1 MMTKKQYTAPVTT
14 VVGIHVDSLLTDA
27 SKEGLPIDKENEEEP
42 VTEPGDVYS
51 RRRRNT
57 WDDEEE
63 DYDF

>member
-1 MMTKKQYTAPVTT
+1 MIT
-14 VVGIHVDSLLTDA
+14 VVGIHADSLLTGA

-42 VTEPGDVYS
+42 VTETGDVYS

>member
-1 MMTKKQYTAPVTT
+1 MTKKQYTAPVTT
-14 VVGIHVDSLLTDA
+14 VVDIHVDSLLTDA
-27 SKEGLPIDKENEEEP
+27 SKNGLPIDKENEEEP
-42 VTEPGDVYS
+42 VSDPTEVYS

>member
-1 MMTKKQYTAPVTT
+1 MTKKQYTAPMIT
-14 VVGIHVDSLLTDA
+14 VVGIHADSLLTDA
-27 SKEGLPIDKENEEEP
+27 SKNGLPIDKENEEEP
-42 VTEPGDVYS
+42 VSDPTYVYS

>member
-1 MMTKKQYTAPVTT
+1 MTT
-14 VVGIHVDSLLTDA
+14 VVDIHVDSLLTDA

-42 VTEPGDVYS
+42 VADPTEVYS

>member
-1 MMTKKQYTAPVTT
+1 MTKKQYTAPMIT
-14 VVGIHVDSLLTDA
+14 VVDIHVDSLLTDA
-27 SKEGLPIDKENEEEP
+27 SKNGLPIDKENEEEP

>member
-1 MMTKKQYTAPVTT
+1 MTKKQYTAPMIT
-14 VVGIHVDSLLTDA
+14 VVGIHADSLLTGA
-27 SKEGLPIDKENEEEP
+27 SKEGLTIDKENEEEP
-42 VTEPGDVYS
+42 VTEPTDVYS

>member
-1 MMTKKQYTAPVTT
+1 MMTKKHYTAPVTT
-14 VVGIHVDSLLTDA
+14 VVDIHVDSLLTDA
-27 SKEGLPIDKENEEEP
+27 SKNGLPIDKENEEEP
-42 VTEPGDVYS
+42 VTDPTDVYS

>member
-1 MMTKKQYTAPVTT
+1 MIT
-14 VVGIHVDSLLTDA
+14 VVDIHVDSLLTDA
-27 SKEGLPIDKENEEEP
+27 SKNGLPIDKENEEEP

>member
-1 MMTKKQYTAPVTT
+1 MTKKQYTAPVTT
-14 VVGIHVDSLLTDA
+14 VVDIHVDSLLTDA
-27 SKEGLPIDKENEEEP
+27 SKNGLPIDKENEEEP
-42 VTEPGDVYS
+42 VTDPNYVYS

>member
-1 MMTKKQYTAPVTT
+1 MTKKQYTAPMTT
-14 VVGIHVDSLLTDA
+14 VVDIHVDSLLTDA
-27 SKEGLPIDKENEEEP
+27 SKNGLPIDKENEEEP
-42 VTEPGDVYS
+42 VYDSTDVYS

>member
-1 MMTKKQYTAPVTT
+1 MIT
-14 VVGIHVDSLLTDA
+14 VVGIHADSLL
-27 SKEGLPIDKENEEEP
+27 
-42 VTEPGDVYS
+42 TEPGDVYS